1 MKIAAAFLALVAVAA
16 TLVGC
21 GAQSVLDPVA
31 AAATKTQNAGG
42 AKVSMR
48 LTVDAPVV
56 GSTVVTAEGAFD
68 QQQGELTLDL
78 SDVLAKLPTQLP
90 AGDGQIKTI
99 YTNENGDP
107 VVYVGASFLANA
119 LSGGKHWI
127 RVDLAHAA
135 SAAGVD
141 LSQIL
146 GQAGGNPTD
155 VLAMLRASGEVT
167 TVGPDTV
174 DGTAVTHYR
183 ATIDLDKALS
193 QKGIPHDAVQRLLD
207 SGAPTT
213 LPVDVWIG
221 DDDGLVRQVETTY
234 SATTAAGTA
243 SAALSLKLSDWGTT
257 VSVET
262 PPAGQVFEAN

>member
-1 MKIAAAFLALVAVAA
+1 MKIAAALLALVATAA
-16 TLVGC
+16 VLAGC

-31 AAATKTQNAGG
+31 AAATKSQSAGG
-42 AKVSMR
+42 ARISMR

-56 GSTVVTAEGAFD
+56 GSTVVTADGAFD
-68 QQQGELTLDL
+68 QQQGQLTLDL
-78 SDVLAKLPTQLP
+78 SDLLAKLPTQLS

-107 VVYVGASFLANA
+107 ILYVGASFLANA
-119 LSGGKHWI
+119 LAGGKQWVRI
-127 RVDLAHAA
+127 DLAHAA
-135 SAAGVD
+135 SSAGID

-146 GQAGGNPTD
+146 GQAGGNPAD

-174 DGTAVTHYR
+174 DGTAVTHYH
-183 ATIDLDKALS
+183 ATIDLEKALT

-221 DDDGLVRQVETTY
+221 DDDGLVRQVETSY
-234 SATTAAGTA
+234 SATTSGGTA
-243 SAALSLKLSDWGTT
+243 TASLSLKLSDWGTP
-257 VSVET
+257 VSVEA
-262 PPAGQVFEAN
+262 PPADQVFEAN